1 MAKPLVKPKGPR
13 HPWVMFLPFALPFVI
28 LAATAVYGATAPL
41 KLPAPG
47 SQGRLVWGPGIFT
60 SRSEFKTL
68 LVARGGNYKH
78 WAKLHPAALRLL
90 PHKPHLT
97 ALAATRAHRVKRPKH
112 ATPPPKPSSKQV
124 PTVSHSASPVT
135 RVASTSSS
143 GLETTFVSLTLWLM
157 IAAGVLF
164 GAAAVAPERMFVRL
178 GVGGRILARDAR
190 IISAGAGVALLAGVI
205 VATQLG

>member
-1 MAKPLVKPKGPR
+1 MAKPLVKPKGSR
-13 HPWVMFLPFALPFVI
+13 HPWLVFLPFALPFVI
-28 LAATAVYGATAPL
+28 LAAAAVYGATAPST
-41 KLPAPG
+41 LPAPG

-90 PHKPHLT
+90 PRKHHPT
-97 ALAATRAHRVKRPKH
+97 SLAATPAHRVKRPKH
-112 ATPPPKPSSKQV
+112 ATPPPKPSSKQA
-124 PTVSHSASPVT
+124 PTASRSASPRT
-135 RVASTSSS
+135 RVASTWSS
-143 GLETTFVSLTLWLM
+143 GLETTFVSLMLWLM

-164 GAAAVAPERMFVRL
+164 GAAAVAPERIFRRL
-178 GVGGRILARDAR
+178 GVGGRIPQHDAR
-190 IISAGAGVALLAGVI
+190 VISAAAGVALLVGVI